1 MATTTHPHAHPR
13 AAATDEVS
21 LARQLAAPAWTVGV
35 IAVVLASAMASTS
48 PAPGREASWSGRI
61 GPATLDVA
69 VVPVAGAAEQT
80 LTLTFTRPR
89 SGSAYDIPTVV
100 RVRLRPGGAAAASR
114 RPVTA
119 TRTGPGVWAVRLAGS
134 HRVARSGVARL
145 RVSAL
150 VAPGHALKRSVP
162 LAAGG

>member
-1 MATTTHPHAHPR
+1 MATTTLDSR
-13 AAATDEVS
+13 AAAP

-35 IAVVLASAMASTS
+35 IAVVLASAAASTS
-48 PAPGREASWSGRI
+48 PAPGQEAGWSGRI
-61 GPATLDVA
+61 GPAALDVA
-69 VVPVAGAAEQT
+69 VVPVAGAVEQT

-89 SGSAYDIPTVV
+89 SGSAYDIPTAV
-100 RVRLRPGGAAAASR
+100 RARLRPAGTGATAALR

-119 TRTGPGVWAVRLAGS
+119 TRTGPGVWTARLTGG

-162 LAAGG
+162 LTADG